1 MTVNT
6 SKFGTWKQWK
16 RDALRMHYQG
26 KSHQEIADAL
36 GKPYFTITSHSTDLR
51 ILVGTTLDVDV
62 NGL

>member
-26 KSHQEIADAL
+26 KTHQENC
-36 GKPYFTITSHSTDLR
+36 GYTW
-51 ILVGTTLDVDV
+51 
-62 NGL
+62 